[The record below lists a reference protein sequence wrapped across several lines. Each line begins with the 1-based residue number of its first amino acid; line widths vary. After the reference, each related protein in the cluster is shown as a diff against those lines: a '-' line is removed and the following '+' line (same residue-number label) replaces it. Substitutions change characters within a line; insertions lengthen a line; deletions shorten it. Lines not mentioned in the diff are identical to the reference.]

1 MKAVM
6 DVRKQLT
13 EILRKSSKPIDA
25 ITVANLQPATL
36 QVQNSLSEDTRAMD
50 LHSRILQAFLSGF
63 LANTALLMPDGTY
76 KTLIGKQTV
85 AIHPS
90 SVLFGRKV
98 EAIMYNEFVFTQKAY
113 ARGVS
118 AVQMNWIG
126 EAMKAGQK

>member
-1 MKAVM
+1 M
-6 DVRKQLT
+6 DVRKQLS
-13 EILRKSSKPIDA
+13 EILTRSSK
-25 ITVANLQPATL
+25 NATREAAVSGSSGL
-36 QVQNSLSEDTRAMD
+36 AAD
-50 LHSRILQAFLSGF
+50 LHFRILQAFLSGF

-76 KTLIGKQTV
+76 KTLMGKQPV

-113 ARGVS
+113 AREVS

-126 EAMKAGQK
+126 EAMRGVDGTR

>member
-1 MKAVM
+1 MQVGG
-6 DVRKQLT
+6 V
-13 EILRKSSKPIDA
+13 EGPLRVVLGDP
-25 ITVANLQPATL
+25 
-36 QVQNSLSEDTRAMD
+36 
-50 LHSRILQAFLSGF
+50 FLSGF

-76 KTLIGKQTV
+76 KTLTGKQTV
-85 AIHPS
+85 GIHPS

-126 EAMKAGQK
+126 EVMKNESIS